1 MYSVQFKLA
10 DVSDAM
16 AIVRLRQQIWS
27 TTYRGIYCFHA
38 KRQPVPPP
46 TAVSMCRLLEPLWNY
61 PIEL

>member
-27 TTYRGIYCFHA
+27 TTYRGI
-38 KRQPVPPP
+38 
-46 TAVSMCRLLEPLWNY
+46 
-61 PIEL
+61 